1 MKSLV
6 NKFKECDG
14 VVCEQVMLIGLALAV
29 MAIMGLSL
37 AQLV

>member
-1 MKSLV
+1 MKNLV

-14 VVCEQVMLIGLALAV
+14 FLCEQIMLVGLALAV
-29 MAIMGLSL
+29 IAIMGLSL

>member
-1 MKSLV
+1 MKNLV
-6 NKFKECDG
+6 NKLRECDG
-14 VVCEQVMLIGLALAV
+14 FLCEQVMLAGLALAV